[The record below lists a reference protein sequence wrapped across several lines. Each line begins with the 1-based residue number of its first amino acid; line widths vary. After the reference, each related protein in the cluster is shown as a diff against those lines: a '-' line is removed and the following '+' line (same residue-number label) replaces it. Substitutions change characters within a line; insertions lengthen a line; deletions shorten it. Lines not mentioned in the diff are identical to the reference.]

1 MKPAGF
7 HPPRWLRNHH
17 LQSILPTSRLRRPWV
32 MPRAKSLLA
41 ASRPIVLDCG
51 AGVRL
56 SGYHSRQQDVGKPA
70 ATTLVI
76 LLHGWEG
83 SAQSLY
89 VLALG
94 SHLFDRGYDIFR
106 LNFRD
111 HGGSHALNPGLFHS
125 CRLDEVVGA
134 VARLHE
140 LFPDRKL
147 CIGGFSLGGNFA
159 LRVAARAPAARIP
172 LERAFAV
179 CPVLSP
185 HSTLDVLERGA
196 FVYRQYFI
204 QKWKRS
210 LMEKQRCFP
219 EIYDL
224 GDILAMDTMTAMT
237 DAMVRRYSEFETLDA
252 YLTGYAIVDGA
263 LANLAVP
270 SHALLAADD
279 PIIPVRD
286 ADRLAKT
293 PFLSVT
299 HSRYGGHCGFLDSF
313 GRESWVNQWVMR
325 ALEGHGSSKRSA
337 TSDER

>member
-32 MPRAKSLLA
+32 MPRAKPLLA
-41 ASRPIVLDCG
+41 ASRPTVLDCG

-56 SGYHSRQQDVGKPA
+56 SGYLSQQQDVGRPA
-70 ATTLVI
+70 ATTLVV

-94 SHLFDRGYDIFR
+94 SHLFDRGYDVFR

-111 HGGSHALNPGLFHS
+111 HGGSHGLNPGLFHS

-140 LFPDRKL
+140 LFPDKRL

-159 LRVAARAPAARIP
+159 LRVAARAPASHIP

-185 HSTLDVLERGA
+185 HSTLEVLERGP

-210 LMEKQRCFP
+210 LVEKQRCFP

-224 GDILAMDTMTAMT
+224 KDILEMDTMTAMT
-237 DAMVRRYSEFETLDA
+237 DTMVRRYSEFETLDA
-252 YLTGYAIVDGA
+252 YLTGYAIVDGV
-263 LANLAVP
+263 LADLAVP

-313 GRESWVNQWVMR
+313 GRESWVNAWVTR
-325 ALEGHGSSKRSA
+325 LLESPVAVRETPAEVS
-337 TSDER
+337 